1 VKQKITVVKIGGAF
15 LEDENLLEA
24 FYTAFSGMDGLKI
37 LIHGGGQ
44 RASKLSADLGIV
56 PQMVDGRRITD
67 AQSLELVTMV
77 YGGWASK
84 TLVAGLQARGCNAL
98 GVSGADADLIRARK
112 RPVAEI
118 DFGLVGDVERVRS
131 AALLMLLDSGLVPV
145 FCALTHDGNG
155 QLLNT
160 NADSIA
166 AALAVDLSTTYETT
180 LIYCFGEQ
188 GVLND
193 VNDPESVIEQIDRN
207 SLATLE
213 KEGIIST
220 GMIPKLFNSFKALAE
235 GVDKVYIGPVSLLS
249 GQARKFTQ
257 IRL

>member
-1 VKQKITVVKIGGAF
+1 
-15 LEDENLLEA
+15 
-24 FYTAFSGMDGLKI
+24 
-37 LIHGGGQ
+37 
-44 RASKLSADLGIV
+44 
-56 PQMVDGRRITD
+56 MVDGRRITD

-112 RPVAEI
+112 RPVSEI